1 MELVNPGLG
10 LVFWMIVVFAIVLF
24 VLKKFAWPSIL
35 QALKDREQH
44 IEDAL
49 RQADITQEEMKKL
62 KLSNE
67 VLLKEAKEERE
78 ALMNEARK
86 IREKLIDEARVKA
99 SSEADR
105 IVESA
110 RIQIDNERK
119 AALIDIKNIVAEIS
133 IEIAE
138 KILREKLQTPKD
150 HEQYIERVIEG
161 KHLN

>member
-10 LVFWMIVVFAIVLF
+10 LVFWMIVVFSVVLL

-62 KLSNE
+62 KLNNE

-86 IREKLIDEARVKA
+86 IREKLIEDARVKA
-99 SSEADR
+99 VSEAER

-119 AALIDIKNIVAEIS
+119 AALVDIKNIVAEIS

-150 HEQYIERVIEG
+150 HQQYIERVIEG

>member
-10 LVFWMIVVFAIVLF
+10 LVFWMIVVFSVVLF

-49 RQADITQEEMKKL
+49 RQADITQEEMRKL
-62 KLSNE
+62 KLNNE
-67 VLLKEAKEERE
+67 VLLKEAKVERE
-78 ALMNEARK
+78 NLMNEARK
-86 IREKLIDEARVKA
+86 IREKLIEDARVKA

-138 KILREKLQTPKD
+138 KILREKLQTPK
-150 HEQYIERVIEG
+150 E
-161 KHLN
+161 

>member
-10 LVFWMIVVFAIVLF
+10 LVFWMIVVFSVVLF

-49 RQADITQEEMKKL
+49 RQADITQEEMRKL
-62 KLSNE
+62 KLNNE
-67 VLLKEAKEERE
+67 VLLKEAKVERE
-78 ALMNEARK
+78 NLMNEARK
-86 IREKLIDEARVKA
+86 IREKLIEDARVKA

-150 HEQYIERVIEG
+150 HQQYIERVIEG

>member
-10 LVFWMIVVFAIVLF
+10 LVFWMIVVFSVVLF

-49 RQADITQEEMKKL
+49 RQADITQEEMRKL
-62 KLSNE
+62 KLNNE
-67 VLLKEAKEERE
+67 VLLKEAKVERE
-78 ALMNEARK
+78 NLMNEARK
-86 IREKLIDEARVKA
+86 IREKLIEDARVKA

-138 KILREKLQTPKD
+138 KILREKLQTPKE
-150 HEQYIERVIEG
+150 HQQYIERVIEG

>member
-10 LVFWMIVVFAIVLF
+10 LVFWMIVVFSVVLF

-49 RQADITQEEMKKL
+49 RQADITQEEMRKL
-62 KLSNE
+62 KLNNE
-67 VLLKEAKEERE
+67 VLLKEAKVERE
-78 ALMNEARK
+78 NLMNEARK
-86 IREKLIDEARVKA
+86 IREKLIEDARVKA

-119 AALIDIKNIVAEIS
+119 AALVDIKNIVAEIS

-150 HEQYIERVIEG
+150 HQQYIERVIEG